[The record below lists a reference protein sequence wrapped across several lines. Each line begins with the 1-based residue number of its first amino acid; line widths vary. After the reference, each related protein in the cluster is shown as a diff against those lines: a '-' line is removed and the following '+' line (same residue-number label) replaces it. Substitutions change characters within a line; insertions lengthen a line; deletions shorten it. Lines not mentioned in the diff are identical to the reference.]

1 MSLPAFRLGLL
12 AVALCLLASPATL
25 ALDVKRTDVKAFID
39 EVSARDHIKR
49 AWLVRVLGAA
59 QLRAPIVESM
69 NHPAEHV
76 RAWFEYRAIFLTDK
90 RVREC
95 REFVAAHRA
104 ELEAATRET
113 GVPGEVIAAILGVE
127 TSFGRIMGNYRVLDS
142 LSTLAFEYPARGAF
156 FRSELE
162 QFLLLSREAKFDPLT
177 VLGSYGGAMGAPQFM
192 PSNYRT
198 LAVDADGDG
207 RVDLWKSWPD
217 IIASVAHYFS
227 VHGWRPGEPSVA
239 TAELWDPDIE
249 GLPAGRIDLT
259 ETVGGL
265 RARGVLF
272 ESTLADDAPAVFL
285 ALRDADGPTYRVGF
299 HNFRVIT
306 RYNHSSLYALAV
318 ENLARALA
326 ATPPPTAPD
335 PAPAAPSTGRH

>member
-1 MSLPAFRLGLL
+1 MNLRTSRLAPF
-12 AVALCLLASPATL
+12 AVAFCLLASSAAH
-25 ALDVKRTDVKAFID
+25 ALDVKRADVKAFID
-39 EVSARDHIKR
+39 ELSVRDHIKR

-59 QLRAPIVESM
+59 ELRPPVVESM

-90 RVREC
+90 RVREG
-95 REFVAAHRA
+95 REFLAAHRTD
-104 ELEAATRET
+104 LEAATRDT
-113 GVPGEVIAAILGVE
+113 GVPGEIIAAILGVE
-127 TSFGRIMGNYRVLDS
+127 SSFGRIMGNYRVLDS
-142 LSTLAFEYPARGAF
+142 LATLAFEYPARASF
-156 FRSELE
+156 FRAELE

-207 RVDLWKSWPD
+207 RIDLWKSWPD

-227 VHGWRPGEPSVA
+227 FHGWRPGEPAVA
-239 TAELWDPDIE
+239 AAELWDPDIE
-249 GLPAGRIDLT
+249 GLPAGRLDLT

-272 ESTLADDAPAVFL
+272 ETSLAAEAPAVFL
-285 ALRDADGPTYRVGF
+285 ALRAADEPTYRVGF
-299 HNFRVIT
+299 HNFWVIT
-306 RYNHSSLYALAV
+306 RYNHSSMYALAV
-318 ENLARALA
+318 EELAAALA
-326 ATPPPTAPD
+326 GATP
-335 PAPAAPSTGRH
+335 AADSATGASPSGGQR